1 MTKTVVW
8 RTARGD
14 VHVDKPFVMGILN
27 TTPDSFW
34 DGGRFAGLERALSHA
49 EELVRDGADIIDVGG
64 ESTRP
69 GAGPVSADEEHAR
82 VVPVVHALAERWPEL
97 LISVDTVKA
106 EIARAAVEQG
116 GAIINDVSA
125 FRLDPQ
131 MAEVAAD
138 TGAGVVLMHSRGRI
152 DQMARYAMAEYSEDV
167 VGDVIGELQER
178 VAAAEAAGVQRD
190 SIVLDPGLG
199 FSKRTEHSVAVM
211 RELNRLVALGFPIL
225 LGPSRKRFI
234 GEMSGGLPAEERLPG
249 TIAACVVGWL
259 KGARIFRVHDV
270 RETRRAFDVAAGLR

>member
-1 MTKTVVW
+1 MTEPVVW

-14 VHVDKPFVMGILN
+14 VHVEKPLVMGILN

-34 DGGRFAGLERALSHA
+34 DGGRFAGLERALA
-49 EELVRDGADIIDVGG
+49 RAAELVRDGADIIDVGG

-69 GAGPVSADEEHAR
+69 GADPVSPEEEHAR
-82 VVPVVHALAERWPEL
+82 VVPVVHAMAERWPEL

-106 EIARAAVEQG
+106 EVARAAIEQG
-116 GAIINDVSA
+116 AAIINDVSA

-138 TGAGVVLMHSRGRI
+138 TGAGVVLMHSRGRV
-152 DQMARYAMAEYSEDV
+152 DQMARYEMAAYSDDV
-167 VGDVIGELQER
+167 VGDVISELQER

-211 RELNRLVALGFPIL
+211 RELHRLVALGFPLL

-234 GEMSGGLPAEERLPG
+234 GELSGGLPPEERLPG
-249 TIAACVVGWL
+249 TIGACVVGWV

-270 RETRRAFDVAAGLR
+270 PEVRRALDVAAGLT